1 MPFTVWDPQVIGA
14 TSWLM
19 SMWTEGHLDFT
30 GMYVDCFVRETSHPT
45 LSVVFRVTSESQL
58 RILIFMENI
67 KVKPSVAEF
76 EAACKRIVVSENMK
90 RMLHL
95 PTEVL
100 NKWIHR
106 VENEE
111 FNDELDRVATM
122 ELPEASVE
130 ARSWVLAEV
139 SSLKMLATAYRLEA
153 HGTTSTETIA
163 EEELQNKRYEYGANL
178 RVDGK
183 KFYNWRDTVLI
194 KTTDLEAANKKNTA
208 ARSEGADAASKD
220 FLFSPTSGLMQLNHM
235 ATCSNLHRL
244 TGAFI

>member
-1 MPFTVWDPQVIGA
+1 M
-14 TSWLM
+14 
-19 SMWTEGHLDFT
+19 
-30 GMYVDCFVRETSHPT
+30 RETSHPT
-45 LSVVFRVTSESQL
+45 LSVIFRMTSESQL
-58 RILIFMENI
+58 RVLIFMENI

-183 KFYNWRDTVLI
+183 KIYNWRDTVLI

-220 FLFSPTSGLMQLNHM
+220 FLFSPTSGLMQLNHT